1 MTLAGKAI
9 LVTGAASG
17 IGRAAAL
24 LFAREGARVACADL
38 ADASEVAREAGG
50 VAIRAD
56 VSDASSVA
64 AMVEAAVAAF
74 GRLDGAFNNAGV
86 ASDGVAAGGE
96 RLADVTDGQWARLVA
111 VNLTG
116 VFLCLRAEIRRM
128 RGSGGGAIVNTASIA
143 GLVAIPGASAYVAA
157 KHGVVGLTRA
167 AAWDHAADNIRVNA
181 VCPGYVDTPLAHRG
195 IERRREA
202 ILARNPMRRLGTPDE
217 VAEAACWLLGDRAGY
232 VTGMALGVDGGHT
245 AS

>member
-1 MTLAGKAI
+1 MLQGKAI

-17 IGRAAAL
+17 IGRATARL
-24 LFAREGARVACADL
+24 LAREGARVACADL
-38 ADASEVAREAGG
+38 ADCAEVAHATGG

-56 VSDASSVA
+56 VSDPASVE
-64 AMVEAAVAAF
+64 AMVEATVAAF
-74 GRLDGAFNNAGV
+74 GRLDGAFNNAGI

-96 RLADVTDGQWARLVA
+96 KLADVTDGQWAKITA

-128 RGSGGGAIVNTASIA
+128 RGSGGGSIVNTASIA
-143 GLVAIPGASAYVAA
+143 GLVAIPGAGAYVAA

-167 AAWDHAADNIRVNA
+167 AAWDHAGDNVRVNA

-202 ILARNPMRRLGTPDE
+202 ILSRNPMRRLGTVDE
-217 VAEAACWLLGDRAGY
+217 IAEAVCWLLSDRAGY

>member
-1 MTLAGKAI
+1 MLAGKAI

-17 IGRAAAL
+17 IGLAAARL
-24 LFAREGARVACADL
+24 LAREGARVACADR
-38 ADASEVAREAGG
+38 ADASEVAREVGG

-56 VSDASSVA
+56 VADAGAVE
-64 AMVEAAVAAF
+64 AMVEAAAAAF
-74 GRLDGAFNNAGV
+74 GRLDGAFNNAGIS
-86 ASDGVAAGGE
+86 SDGVAAGGE
-96 RLADVTDGQWARLVA
+96 KLADVTDGQWAAVVA

-128 RGSGGGAIVNTASIA
+128 RASGGGAIVNTASIA
-143 GLVAIPGASAYVAA
+143 GLVAVPGAAAYVAA

-202 ILARNPMRRLGTPDE
+202 ILARNPSRRIGTAE
-217 VAEAACWLLGDRAGY
+217 EIAEAACWLLSDRAGY